1 MSPTLWVTQIER
13 TDMEQ
18 RMEALPSLADIDDQ
32 IIQSKRVLKE
42 QLGIECESTSNTTQE
57 QL

>member
-1 MSPTLWVTQIER
+1 
-13 TDMEQ
+13 
-18 RMEALPSLADIDDQ
+18 MEALPSLADIDDQ